1 MHCMIGMA
9 NRDLEPALRPL
20 PVTVSEE
27 RICAVALYAAS
38 KDVRAV
44 WIELD
49 FMDFNFKVVST
60 LQKAVAEK
68 TGMEIEHVHILTTH
82 NHSGGEPDLQTL
94 AELVASCAE
103 EAVKTAKPAQIRKAI
118 TTIPRQVS
126 FIRRIYVPEI
136 DGATSM
142 FYGVSDRDGFDSSPH
157 TEHMIQSLKK
167 GILTYRDVT
176 ETDRPYRPYEPG
188 DPCVAAIEFR
198 GEDGA
203 PIGTVVRFASHVNCN
218 NYGSIFASDFPHYM
232 RKKLEETVGGTAM
245 FITGPCG
252 NICPSMTKKND
263 GSAAMIGT
271 LLADTAME
279 VLQKTEFAPL
289 ETVEDRSVPISLPV
303 RQEVMTRQVTIP
315 EVMPEALPDR
325 RRYLEKV
332 DTQISM
338 EFLWEKYQEGETE
351 RKDTVDITIGML
363 KLNDL
368 LLVGFPGETFYET
381 GEAVRRA
388 FPREEIITATEHDRT
403 VMYMPPRDQLWQGGY
418 ETVCRVTDEGAAE
431 KLEAETI
438 AAVKRFLDKE

>member
-1 MHCMIGMA
+1 MRCLVGMA
-9 NRDLEPALRPL
+9 KRDLEPALRPL
-20 PVTVSEE
+20 PVSVSEE
-27 RICAVALYAAS
+27 RICAVAVYAAS
-38 KDVRAV
+38 KEERAV

-68 TGMEIEHVHILTTH
+68 TGIEISHVHILTTH
-82 NHSGGEPDLQTL
+82 NHSGGEPDLYTL

-103 EAVKTAKPAQIRKAI
+103 EAVRTAKPARIRKAV

-157 TEHMIQSLKK
+157 TEQVIQCLQL
-167 GILTYRDVT
+167 GILTYRDLA
-176 ETDRPYRPYEPG
+176 ETDRPYKPYDPG
-188 DPCVAAIEFR
+188 DPCVAAIEFQ
-198 GEDGA
+198 GEDGQ
-203 PIGTVVRFASHVNCN
+203 PIGSIVRFASHVNCN
-218 NYGSIFASDFPHYM
+218 NYGSVFASDFPHYLRQKM
-232 RKKLEETVGGTAM
+232 EAAVGGTAM

-263 GSAAMIGT
+263 GSAAMIGQ

-279 VLQKTEFAPL
+279 VLQKTEFEPL
-289 ETVEDRSVPISLPV
+289 VTVEDRSVPISLPV
-303 RQEVMTRQVTIP
+303 RKEVMTRHVDIP
-315 EVMPEALPDR
+315 AVMPEALPDR
-325 RRYLEKV
+325 RRYLEKR
-332 DTQISM
+332 DTQSSM

-351 RKDTVDITIGML
+351 RKETVDITIGML

-368 LLVGFPGETFYET
+368 LLVGFPGETFYDT
-381 GEAVRRA
+381 GDAVRCA
-388 FPREEIITATEHDRT
+388 FPEEQIVTATEHGRT

-431 KLEAETI
+431 KLEADTI
-438 AAVKRFLDKE
+438 TAVKHFLYKD